1 MAVIGSLTEDGSRN
15 QASLPSSLKYEDPN
29 GYERLRYWVREHGF
43 RGMRFSPIYH
53 PKSTR
58 LNSKEQ
64 YPLWREAEKLGAVFN
79 FCILPHQMPML
90 EDMAERFP
98 GVKIVIDH
106 AGSRLC
112 RVLCCQA

>member
-1 MAVIGSLTEDGSRN
+1 
-15 QASLPSSLKYEDPN
+15 
-29 GYERLRYWVREHGF
+29 
-43 RGMRFSPIYH
+43 
-53 PKSTR
+53 
-58 LNSKEQ
+58 
-64 YPLWREAEKLGAVFN
+64 LWREAEKLGAVFN